1 MSEST
6 ALKKSLGGI
15 HIWALAVGLVISG
28 EYFGWNY
35 GWASGGPMGMFIA
48 TIIITIFYL
57 CFVFSYTELT
67 TALPDAGGPFTFA
80 DKAFGRRV
88 AVFTGY
94 ATVVEFVLATPAIA
108 IALGSYLHFLH
119 PMFDITTVAISAY
132 LLFTLINLIGI
143 KESAA
148 FTLIVTMLAI
158 IELLIYIGITSTHY
172 ESSNIELINTSS
184 TFKDVFS
191 AIPFA
196 IWLYLAIEG
205 VAMVSEE
212 VKDPKKSLPV
222 GYISGIITLCI
233 LALGVMFFTCAAV
246 PWEQLTSIDYPLPE
260 TIGIL
265 LGKGNSLTTIIAGV
279 GVFGLIASFNSIIT
293 SYSRQIFALS
303 RADILP
309 KSLAHIHSR
318 YKTPDLALL
327 AGLAI
332 GVISI
337 FSGKTN
343 DLIILSAM
351 GATSMYIVS
360 LIALFALRKKQPS
373 LSRPFLVP
381 YYPIVPMIA
390 LVLGIVCLIAMFYF
404 NIKLGCIFF
413 AGGLITTGLHEIN
426 IQRKKNVQDTVK

>member
-1 MSEST
+1 MSEIT
-6 ALKKSLGGI
+6 TLKKSLGGI

-35 GWASGGPMGMFIA
+35 GWANGGPMGMFIA
-48 TIIITIFYL
+48 TLLVTIFYL

-67 TALPDAGGPFTFA
+67 TALPEAGGPFTFA

-119 PMFDITTVAISAY
+119 PMFDITTVALCAY
-132 LLFTLINLIGI
+132 LLFTIINLIGI

-148 FTLIVTMLAI
+148 FTLVVTMLAI

-172 ESSNIELINTSS
+172 DSSNIDLINTSS
-184 TFKDVFS
+184 SFKDVFS

-212 VKDPKKSLPV
+212 VKDPKKSLPI
-222 GYISGIITLCI
+222 GYISGIITLCL

-246 PWEQLTSIDYPLPE
+246 PWQKLTSIDYPLPE

-279 GVFGLIASFNSIIT
+279 GIFGLIASFNSIIT
-293 SYSRQIFALS
+293 SYSRQLFALA
-303 RADILP
+303 RAGILP
-309 KSLAHIHSR
+309 ASIAHIHSR
-318 YKTPDLALL
+318 YKTPHKALL
-327 AGLAI
+327 IGLGI
-332 GVISI
+332 GIICI

-351 GATSMYIVS
+351 GATSMYIIS
-360 LIALFALRKKQPS
+360 MFSLFALRKNNPT
-373 LSRPFLVP
+373 LLRPFKVP
-381 YYPIVPMIA
+381 YYPALPMIA
-390 LVLGIVCLIAMFYF
+390 LLLGVLCMVAMFYF
-404 NIKLGCIFF
+404 NVKLGCIFF
-413 AGGLITTGLHEIN
+413 FGGFITILAYEIK
-426 IQRKKNVQDTVK
+426 QRNKSNVQDATK

>member
-1 MSEST
+1 MQETS

-80 DKAFGRRV
+80 DKAFGRRI

-108 IALGSYLHFLH
+108 IALGSYIHFLH
-119 PMFDITTVAISAY
+119 PMLDTTVVALIAY
-132 LLFTLINLIGI
+132 VLFTVINLIGI

-148 FTLIVTMLAI
+148 FTLIVTILAI
-158 IELLIYIGITSTHY
+158 VELLVYIGITSTHY
-172 ESSNIELINTSS
+172 NSNNIELITTSTS
-184 TFKDVFS
+184 FKDIFS

-222 GYISGIITLCI
+222 GYISGIVTLGI
-233 LALGVMFFTCAAV
+233 LAIGVMFFTCAAV
-246 PWEQLTSIDYPLPE
+246 PWQQLTSIDYPLPE

-265 LGKGNSLTTIIAGV
+265 LGKGNSLTILIAGV

-303 RADILP
+303 RAEILP
-309 KSLAHIHSR
+309 KVLAHIHTR
-318 YKTPDLALL
+318 YKTPDFALL
-327 AGLAI
+327 AGLGI

-351 GATSMYIVS
+351 GATTMYIIS
-360 LIALFALRKKQPS
+360 LISLFALRKHNPS
-373 LSRPFLVP
+373 MNRPFLVP

-390 LVLGIVCLIAMFYF
+390 LALGLVCLIAMFYF
-404 NIKLGCIFF
+404 NVKLGVIFF
-413 AGGLITTGLHEIN
+413 VGGIITIGLYELT
-426 IQRKKNVQDTVK
+426 IQRNKNVQDTVK

>member
-1 MSEST
+1 MSEIT
-6 ALKKSLGGI
+6 ALKKTLGGI

-48 TIIITIFYL
+48 TIIITVFYL

-108 IALGSYLHFLH
+108 IALGSYVHFLH
-119 PMFDITTVAISAY
+119 PSLDITVVALCAY
-132 LLFTLINLIGI
+132 VLFTIINLIGI

-148 FTLIVTMLAI
+148 FTLVVTVLAI
-158 IELLIYIGITSTHY
+158 AELLVYIGITSTHY
-172 ESSNIELINTSS
+172 DSKNIELINTSTS
-184 TFKDVFS
+184 FNDIFS

-222 GYISGIITLCI
+222 GYISGIITLCM
-233 LALGVMFFTCAAV
+233 LAIGVMFFTCAAV
-246 PWEQLTSIDYPLPE
+246 PWQQLTSIDYPLPE

-265 LGKGNSLTTIIAGV
+265 LGKGNSLTMLIAGV

-303 RADILP
+303 RAEILP
-309 KSLAHIHSR
+309 KSLSHIHTR

-327 AGLAI
+327 VGLGI
-332 GVISI
+332 SVISI

-351 GATSMYIVS
+351 GATSMYIIS
-360 LIALFALRKKQPS
+360 LTSLFALRKNNPS
-373 LSRPFLVP
+373 LNRPFLVP
-381 YYPIVPMIA
+381 YYPVVPMIA
-390 LVLGIVCLIAMFYF
+390 LVLGLFCLIAMFYF

-413 AGGLITTGLHEIN
+413 VGGLITIGLHEITT
-426 IQRKKNVQDTVK
+426 QRKKNVQNTVK

>member
-1 MSEST
+1 MMQETTS
-6 ALKKSLGGI
+6 LKKSLRGI

-35 GWASGGPMGMFIA
+35 GWASGGPMGMMVA
-48 TIIITIFYL
+48 TLLITIFYL

-67 TALPDAGGPFTFA
+67 TALPEAGGPFTFA
-80 DKAFGRRV
+80 DKALGRRV

-108 IALGSYLHFLH
+108 IALGSYIHFLH
-119 PMFDITTVAISAY
+119 PMLDTTMIALITYVI
-132 LLFTLINLIGI
+132 FTIINFIGI

-148 FTLIVTMLAI
+148 FTLVVTILAI
-158 IELLIYIGITSTHY
+158 AELLVYIGITSSHFD
-172 ESSNIELINTSS
+172 SANIALVDTSTS
-184 TFKDVFS
+184 FNNVFS

-222 GYISGIITLCI
+222 GYITGIITLCI
-233 LALGVMFFTCAAV
+233 LAIGVMLFTCAAV
-246 PWEQLTSIDYPLPE
+246 PWMQLTSIDYPLPE

-265 LGKGNSLTTIIAGV
+265 LGKGNSLTTLIAGV
-279 GVFGLIASFNSIIT
+279 GIFGLIASFNSIIT

-303 RADILP
+303 RAAILP
-309 KSLAHIHSR
+309 KSLAHIHTR
-318 YKTPDLALL
+318 YKTPDYALL
-327 AGLAI
+327 AGLGI
-332 GVISI
+332 GVVSI

-360 LIALFALRKKQPS
+360 LLSLFVLRKKQPEME
-373 LSRPFLVP
+373 RPFIVP
-381 YYPIVPMIA
+381 FYPIVPMIA
-390 LVLGIVCLIAMFYF
+390 LLLGVICLIAMFYF
-404 NIKLGCIFF
+404 NIGLGCIFF
-413 AGGLITTGLHEIN
+413 AGGLIILGLYEIN
-426 IQRKKNVQDTVK
+426 IRRNKNVQNAA

>member
-1 MSEST
+1 MSET
-6 ALKKSLGGI
+6 TTLKKSLGGI

-35 GWASGGPMGMFIA
+35 GWANGGPMGMFIA
-48 TIIITIFYL
+48 TLLVTIFYL

-67 TALPDAGGPFTFA
+67 TALPEAGGPFTFA

-119 PMFDITTVAISAY
+119 PMFDITTVALCAY
-132 LLFTLINLIGI
+132 LLFTIINLIGI

-148 FTLIVTMLAI
+148 FTLVVTMLAI
-158 IELLIYIGITSTHY
+158 VELLIYIGITSTHY
-172 ESSNIELINTSS
+172 DSSNIDLINTSS
-184 TFKDVFS
+184 SFKDVFS

-246 PWEQLTSIDYPLPE
+246 PWQQLTSIDYPLPE

-303 RADILP
+303 RAQILP

-327 AGLAI
+327 AGLGI
-332 GVISI
+332 GIISI

-343 DLIILSAM
+343 YLIILSAM

-373 LSRPFLVP
+373 LNRPFLVP
-381 YYPIVPMIA
+381 YYPIIPMIA

-404 NIKLGCIFF
+404 NVKLGCIFF
-413 AGGLITTGLHEIN
+413 LGGLISILAYELN
-426 IQRKKNVQDTVK
+426 QRSKSNVQDANK

>member
-1 MSEST
+1 MQETS

-35 GWASGGPMGMFIA
+35 GWANGGPMGMFIA

-80 DKAFGRRV
+80 DKAFGRRI

-108 IALGSYLHFLH
+108 IALGSYIHFLH
-119 PMFDITTVAISAY
+119 PMLDTTVVALIAY
-132 LLFTLINLIGI
+132 VLFTVINLIGI

-148 FTLIVTMLAI
+148 FTLIVTILAI
-158 IELLIYIGITSTHY
+158 VELLVYIGITSTHY
-172 ESSNIELINTSS
+172 NSNNIELITTSTS
-184 TFKDVFS
+184 FKDIFS

-205 VAMVSEE
+205 VAMASEE

-222 GYISGIITLCI
+222 GYISGIVTLCI
-233 LALGVMFFTCAAV
+233 LAIGVMFFTCAAV
-246 PWEQLTSIDYPLPE
+246 PWQQLTSIDYPLPE

-265 LGKGNSLTTIIAGV
+265 LGKGNSLTILIAGV

-303 RADILP
+303 RAEILP
-309 KSLAHIHSR
+309 KALAHIHSR
-318 YKTPDLALL
+318 YKTPDFALL
-327 AGLAI
+327 AGLGI

-351 GATSMYIVS
+351 GATSMYIIS
-360 LIALFALRKKQPS
+360 LISLFALRKNNPS
-373 LSRPFLVP
+373 INRPFLVP

-390 LVLGIVCLIAMFYF
+390 LALGLVCLIAMFYF
-404 NIKLGCIFF
+404 NVKLGMIFF
-413 AGGLITTGLHEIN
+413 AGGIITIGLYELT
-426 IQRKKNVQDTVK
+426 IQRNKNVQDTVK

>member
-1 MSEST
+1 MMQETT
-6 ALKKSLGGI
+6 ALKKSLRGI

-35 GWASGGPMGMFIA
+35 GWASGGPIGMMVA
-48 TIIITIFYL
+48 TLLITIFYL

-67 TALPDAGGPFTFA
+67 TALPEAGGPFTFA
-80 DKAFGRRV
+80 DKALGRRV

-108 IALGSYLHFLH
+108 IALGSYIHFLH
-119 PMFDITTVAISAY
+119 PMLDTTMIALITYVI
-132 LLFTLINLIGI
+132 FTIINFIGI

-148 FTLIVTMLAI
+148 FTLVVTILAI
-158 IELLIYIGITSTHY
+158 AELLVYIGITSSHFD
-172 ESSNIELINTSS
+172 SANIALVDTSTS
-184 TFKDVFS
+184 FNNVFS

-222 GYISGIITLCI
+222 GYITGIITLCI
-233 LALGVMFFTCAAV
+233 LAIGVMLFTCAAV
-246 PWEQLTSIDYPLPE
+246 PWMQLTSIDYPLPE

-265 LGKGNSLTTIIAGV
+265 LGKGNSLTTLIAGV
-279 GVFGLIASFNSIIT
+279 GIFGLIASFNSIIT

-303 RADILP
+303 RAAILP
-309 KSLAHIHSR
+309 KSLAHIHTR
-318 YKTPDLALL
+318 YKTPDYALL
-327 AGLAI
+327 AGLGI
-332 GVISI
+332 GVVSI

-360 LIALFALRKKQPS
+360 LLSLFVLRKKQPEME
-373 LSRPFLVP
+373 RPFIVP
-381 YYPIVPMIA
+381 FYPIVPMIA
-390 LVLGIVCLIAMFYF
+390 LLLGVICLIAMFYF
-404 NIKLGCIFF
+404 NIGLGCIFF
-413 AGGLITTGLHEIN
+413 AGGLIILGLYEIN
-426 IQRKKNVQDTVK
+426 IRRNKNVQNAA

>member
-1 MSEST
+1 MSETT

-48 TIIITIFYL
+48 TTIITIFYL

-108 IALGSYLHFLH
+108 IALGSYVHFLH
-119 PMFDITTVAISAY
+119 PALDITLVALCAY
-132 LLFTLINLIGI
+132 VLFTIINLIGI

-148 FTLIVTMLAI
+148 FTLIVTILAI
-158 IELLIYIGITSTHY
+158 AELLVYIGITSTHY
-172 ESSNIELINTSS
+172 NSKNIALINTSTS
-184 TFKDVFS
+184 FNDVFS

-222 GYISGIITLCI
+222 GYISGIITLCV
-233 LALGVMFFTCAAV
+233 LAIGVMFFTCAAV
-246 PWEQLTSIDYPLPE
+246 PWQQLTSIDYPLPE

-265 LGKGNSLTTIIAGV
+265 LGKGNSLTMLIAGV

-303 RADILP
+303 RAEILP
-309 KSLAHIHSR
+309 KSLAHIHTR

-327 AGLAI
+327 AGLGI

-360 LIALFALRKKQPS
+360 LFSLFALRKNNPS
-373 LSRPFLVP
+373 LNRPFLVP

-404 NIKLGCIFF
+404 NIKLGCVFF
-413 AGGLITTGLHEIN
+413 VGGLITIGLHEIT

>member
-1 MSEST
+1 MSET
-6 ALKKSLGGI
+6 TTLKESLGGI

-48 TIIITIFYL
+48 TLIITVFYL

-108 IALGSYLHFLH
+108 IALGSYVHFLQ

-132 LLFTLINLIGI
+132 LLFTIINLIGI

-148 FTLIVTMLAI
+148 FTLIVTILAI
-158 IELLIYIGITSTHY
+158 AELLVYIGITSTQY

-246 PWEQLTSIDYPLPE
+246 PWQQSTSIDYPLPE

-303 RADILP
+303 RAQILP

-327 AGLAI
+327 AGLGI
-332 GVISI
+332 GIISI

-373 LSRPFLVP
+373 LNRPFLVP
-381 YYPIVPMIA
+381 YYPIIPMIA

-404 NIKLGCIFF
+404 NVKLGCIFF
-413 AGGLITTGLHEIN
+413 LGGLISILAYELN
-426 IQRKKNVQDTVK
+426 QRSKSNVQDTVK

>member
-1 MSEST
+1 MSETT
-6 ALKKSLGGI
+6 ALKKSLGSI

-48 TIIITIFYL
+48 TLIITVFYL

-67 TALPDAGGPFTFA
+67 TAIPDAGGPFTFA

-108 IALGSYLHFLH
+108 IALGSYIHFLH
-119 PMFDITTVAISAY
+119 PMLDITVVALCAY
-132 LLFTLINLIGI
+132 ALFTIINLIGI

-148 FTLIVTMLAI
+148 FTLIVTILAI
-158 IELLIYIGITSTHY
+158 VELLVYIGITSTHY
-172 ESSNIELINTSS
+172 DSKNIELINTST
-184 TFKDVFS
+184 TFNDVFS

-212 VKDPKKSLPV
+212 VEDPKKSLPI

-233 LALGVMFFTCAAV
+233 LAIGVMFFTCAAV
-246 PWEQLTSIDYPLPE
+246 PWQQLTSIDYPLPE

-265 LGKGNSLTTIIAGV
+265 LGKGNSLTMLIAGV

-309 KSLAHIHSR
+309 KSLAHIHER

-327 AGLAI
+327 AGLGI

-351 GATSMYIVS
+351 GATSMYIIS
-360 LIALFALRKKQPS
+360 LISLFALRKKNP
-373 LSRPFLVP
+373 LLNRPFLVP
-381 YYPIVPMIA
+381 YYPIIPMIA
-390 LVLGIVCLIAMFYF
+390 LVLGVVCLIAMFYF

-413 AGGLITTGLHEIN
+413 VGGLIIIGLHEIT
-426 IQRKKNVQDTVK
+426 IQRKKNV

>member
-1 MSEST
+1 MSETT
-6 ALKKSLGGI
+6 ALKKSLGSI

-48 TIIITIFYL
+48 TLIITVFYL

-80 DKAFGRRV
+80 DKALGRRV

-108 IALGSYLHFLH
+108 IALGSYIHFLH
-119 PMFDITTVAISAY
+119 PMLDITVVALCAY
-132 LLFTLINLIGI
+132 ALFTIINLIGI

-148 FTLIVTMLAI
+148 FTLIVTILAI
-158 IELLIYIGITSTHY
+158 AELLIYIGIASTHY
-172 ESSNIELINTSS
+172 DLKNLELINTSTS
-184 TFKDVFS
+184 FNDVFS

-212 VKDPKKSLPV
+212 VKNPKKSLPI

-233 LALGVMFFTCAAV
+233 LAIGVMFFTCAAV
-246 PWEQLTSIDYPLPE
+246 PWQQLTSIDYPLPE

-265 LGKGNSLTTIIAGV
+265 LGKGNSLTMLIAGV

-303 RADILP
+303 RAEILP
-309 KSLAHIHSR
+309 KSLAHIHAR

-327 AGLAI
+327 AGLGI

-351 GATSMYIVS
+351 GATSMYIIS
-360 LIALFALRKKQPS
+360 LISLFALRKKNP
-373 LSRPFLVP
+373 LLIRPFLVP

-390 LVLGIVCLIAMFYF
+390 LVLGVVCLIAMFYF
-404 NIKLGCIFF
+404 NFKLGCIFF
-413 AGGLITTGLHEIN
+413 VGGLITIGLHEIT
-426 IQRKKNVQDTVK
+426 IQRNKNVQNTVK

>member
-1 MSEST
+1 MSET
-6 ALKKSLGGI
+6 TTLKKSLGGI

-48 TIIITIFYL
+48 TLIITIFYL

-108 IALGSYLHFLH
+108 IALGSYVHFLH
-119 PMFDITTVAISAY
+119 PMFDITTVAICAY

-148 FTLIVTMLAI
+148 FTLIVTILAI
-158 IELLIYIGITSTHY
+158 AELLVYIGITSTHY
-172 ESSNIELINTSS
+172 DSNNIEMISTSS
-184 TFKDVFS
+184 SFKDVFS

-212 VKDPKKSLPV
+212 VKDPKKSLPI

-303 RADILP
+303 RAEILP

-327 AGLAI
+327 AGLGI

-360 LIALFALRKKQPS
+360 LISLFALRKKHPD
-373 LSRPFLVP
+373 LNRPFLVP
-381 YYPIVPMIA
+381 YYPIIPMIA

-413 AGGLITTGLHEIN
+413 AGGLITTGLHEIT
-426 IQRKKNVQDTVK
+426 IQRKKNVQNTVK

>member
-1 MSEST
+1 MSET
-6 ALKKSLGGI
+6 TTLKKSLGGI

-48 TIIITIFYL
+48 TLIITIFYL

-108 IALGSYLHFLH
+108 IALGSYVHFLH
-119 PMFDITTVAISAY
+119 PMFDITTVAICAY

-148 FTLIVTMLAI
+148 FTLIVTILAI
-158 IELLIYIGITSTHY
+158 AELLVYIGITSTHY
-172 ESSNIELINTSS
+172 DSKNIELISTSS
-184 TFKDVFS
+184 SFKDVFS

-212 VKDPKKSLPV
+212 VKDPKKSLPI

-303 RADILP
+303 RAEILP

-327 AGLAI
+327 AGLGI

-360 LIALFALRKKQPS
+360 LISLFALRKKHPD
-373 LSRPFLVP
+373 LNRPFLVP
-381 YYPIVPMIA
+381 YYPIIPMIA

-413 AGGLITTGLHEIN
+413 AGGLITTGLHEIT
-426 IQRKKNVQDTVK
+426 IQRKKNVQNTVK

>member
-1 MSEST
+1 MSETT

-48 TIIITIFYL
+48 TIIITVFYL

-108 IALGSYLHFLH
+108 IALGSYVHFLH
-119 PMFDITTVAISAY
+119 PMLDITVVALCAY
-132 LLFTLINLIGI
+132 VLFTIINLIGI

-148 FTLIVTMLAI
+148 FTLIVTILAI
-158 IELLIYIGITSTHY
+158 AELLVYIGITSTHY
-172 ESSNIELINTSS
+172 DSKNIELINTSTS
-184 TFKDVFS
+184 FNDVFS

-222 GYISGIITLCI
+222 GYISGIFTLCV
-233 LALGVMFFTCAAV
+233 LATGVMFFTCAAV
-246 PWEQLTSIDYPLPE
+246 PWQQLTSIDYPLPE

-265 LGKGNSLTTIIAGV
+265 LGKGNSLTMLIAGV

-293 SYSRQIFALS
+293 SYSRQIFALA
-303 RADILP
+303 RAEIVP

-327 AGLAI
+327 AGLGI

-360 LIALFALRKKQPS
+360 LISLFALRKNNPS
-373 LSRPFLVP
+373 LDRPFLVP
-381 YYPIVPMIA
+381 YYPVVPMIA

-413 AGGLITTGLHEIN
+413 VGGLIAIGLHEIT

>member
-1 MSEST
+1 MSET
-6 ALKKSLGGI
+6 TTLKKSLRGI

-48 TIIITIFYL
+48 TLLVTIFYL
-57 CFVFSYTELT
+57 CFVFSFTELT
-67 TALPDAGGPFTFA
+67 TALPEAGGPFTFA

-108 IALGSYLHFLH
+108 IALGSYIHFLH
-119 PMFDITTVAISAY
+119 PMLDTTIIAIVAY
-132 LLFTLINLIGI
+132 LLFTIINLIGI

-148 FTLIVTMLAI
+148 FTLIVTILAI
-158 IELLIYIGITSTHY
+158 AELLIYIGITSTHY
-172 ESSNIELINTSS
+172 EASNIELINTST

-212 VKDPKKSLPV
+212 VKDPKKSLPI
-222 GYISGIITLCI
+222 GYITGIITLCI
-233 LALGVMFFTCAAV
+233 LAIGVMFFTCAAV
-246 PWEQLTSIDYPLPE
+246 PWQQLTAIDYPLPE

-265 LGKGNSLTTIIAGV
+265 LGKGNTLTTIIAGV
-279 GVFGLIASFNSIIT
+279 GIFGLIASFNSIIT
-293 SYSRQIFALS
+293 SYSRQLFALS
-303 RADILP
+303 RAGILP
-309 KSLAHIHSR
+309 KSLAHIHTR
-318 YKTPDLALL
+318 YKTPHKALL
-327 AGLAI
+327 VGLGI
-332 GVISI
+332 GIISI

-360 LIALFALRKKQPS
+360 MFSLFTLRKNNPA
-373 LSRPFLVP
+373 LVRPFKVP
-381 YYPIVPMIA
+381 YYPILPMIA
-390 LVLGIVCLIAMFYF
+390 LVLGLLCMVAMFYF
-404 NIKLGCIFF
+404 NVKLGCIFF
-413 AGGLITTGLHEIN
+413 LGGLISILAYELN
-426 IQRKKNVQDTVK
+426 QRSKSNVQDANK